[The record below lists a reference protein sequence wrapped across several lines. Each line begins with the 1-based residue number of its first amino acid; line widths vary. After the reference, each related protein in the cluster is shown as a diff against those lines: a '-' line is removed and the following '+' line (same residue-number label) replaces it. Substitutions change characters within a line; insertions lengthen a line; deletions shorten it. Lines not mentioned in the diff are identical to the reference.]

1 MTDNEKKI
9 LFGFGLLGI
18 GVLLFM
24 NRRVLSSLASSAL
37 DEANDLLFRSALST
51 NAQPYADIV
60 RQVARE
66 QGRDPL
72 LLAALVDREDPWW
85 DPNIVSGDGG
95 YGLGQITSDL
105 AWISSADWSDP
116 YTNLTKAAQML
127 GVELDF
133 FNGKF
138 PDDPTLATQYALAA
152 YNRGRTKVWASA
164 QRGEPPD
171 TGTTDNYA
179 TGVWSIYNRLAGTF
193 QAGLG
198 QV

>member
-24 NRRVLSSLASSAL
+24 SRKKLSELATAAL
-37 DEANDLLFRSALST
+37 DEANDLFFRAALST
-51 NAQPYADIV
+51 NARPYADVV

-85 DPNIVSGDGG
+85 DPNIVSEDGG
-95 YGLGQITSDL
+95 HGLGQITSDT
-105 AWISSADWSDP
+105 AWIESSDWRDP

-133 FNGKF
+133 FASKF
-138 PDDPTLATQYALAA
+138 PDDPALATQYALAA
-152 YNRGRTKVWASA
+152 YNRGRTKVWAGA

-171 TGTTDNYA
+171 TGTTNSYA
-179 TGVWSIYNRLAGTF
+179 TGVWAIYNRLAGAF
-193 QAGLG
+193 SAGLG

>member
-1 MTDNEKKI
+1 VTDNEKKI

-24 NRRVLSSLASSAL
+24 NRKNLSSLATSAL
-37 DEANDLLFRSALST
+37 DEANDLLFRAALST
-51 NAQPYADIV
+51 HAKPYAEIV

-95 YGLGQITSDL
+95 HGLGQITSDT
-105 AWISSADWSDP
+105 AWIASAAWWDP
-116 YTNLTKAAQML
+116 YTNLTKAAEML

-133 FNGKF
+133 FRSKF

-152 YNRGRTKVWASA
+152 YNRGRTKVWAGA

-179 TGVWSIYNRLAGTF
+179 TGVWSIYDRLAGTF

>member
-24 NRRVLSSLASSAL
+24 NRKSLSSLATSAL
-37 DEANDLLFRSALST
+37 DEANDLLFRAALST
-51 NAQPYADIV
+51 NAKPYADIV

-85 DPNIVSGDGG
+85 DPNIVSADGG
-95 YGLGQITSDL
+95 HGLGQITSDL
-105 AWISSADWSDP
+105 AWIASAAWLDP
-116 YTNLTKAAQML
+116 YTNLTKAAEML

-133 FNGKF
+133 FTSKF

-152 YNRGRTKVWASA
+152 YNRGRTRVWASA

-171 TGTTDNYA
+171 TGTTNNYA
-179 TGVWSIYNRLAGTF
+179 TGVWSIYDRLAGTF